1 MTHLLH
7 LDASPRPTAFSRRVG
22 DAFITEWRHAHPNSA
37 YTYRDLTANPVPLVD
52 VARTELAA
60 QSSAAGVRDLAGMAA
75 VVRTAAQRT
84 AWDVT
89 RPLIEEILAA
99 DVLLVATPMY
109 NFSIPAALK
118 AWIDQVSFPWLSF
131 KNRAVV
137 VVTGRGGSYAP
148 GTPRAHL
155 DFQEPYL
162 RAYFDTL
169 GAQRITFIHA
179 ELSNAPIVPF
189 LAQFTDA
196 HVESVDKALATA
208 RTLAHTLPGGL
219 PAEAAV

>member
-1 MTHLLH
+1 MASLLH
-7 LDASPRPTAFSRRVG
+7 LDASPRPTAFSRRVAA
-22 DAFITEWRHAHPNSA
+22 AFVAEWRRSHPDSA
-37 YTYRDLTANPVPLVD
+37 YTYRDLTADPVPLID

-60 QSSAAGVRDLAGMAA
+60 QSSAAGVREPAGMTA
-75 VVRTAAQRT
+75 VARTAAQQT
-84 AWDVT
+84 AWGVT
-89 RPLIEEILAA
+89 RPLIEEVLAA

-118 AWIDQVSFPWLSF
+118 AWIDQISFPWLSF
-131 KNRAVV
+131 KDRTVV

-162 RAYFDTL
+162 RAYFETL
-169 GAQRITFIHA
+169 GAERIEFIHA

-189 LAQFTDA
+189 LTQFTDA
-196 HVESVDKALATA
+196 HIESVHQALATA
-208 RTLAHTLPGGL
+208 HALARSLP
-219 PAEAAV
+219 PIAAAATR

>member
-1 MTHLLH
+1 MASLLH
-7 LDASPRPTAFSRRVG
+7 LDASPRPTAFSRRVAA
-22 DAFITEWRHAHPNSA
+22 AFVAEWRQAHPDSA
-37 YTYRDLTANPVPLVD
+37 YTYRDLTADPVPLVD

-60 QSSAAGVRDLAGMAA
+60 QSSAAGVRELAGMTA
-75 VVRTAAQRT
+75 VARTAAQQT
-84 AWDVT
+84 AWGVT
-89 RPLIEEILAA
+89 RPLIEEVLAA

-109 NFSIPAALK
+109 NFSVPAALK
-118 AWIDQVSFPWLSF
+118 AWIDQISFPWLSF
-131 KNRAVV
+131 KDRTVV

-162 RAYFDTL
+162 RAYFETL
-169 GAQRITFIHA
+169 GAERIEFIHA

-196 HVESVDKALATA
+196 HIESVDQALATA
-208 RTLAHTLPGGL
+208 HALARRLPRI
-219 PAEAAV
+219 AAVTTR